1 MKDIWG
7 APQLK
12 SLMEALEILEEV
24 VKEVHVGTP
33 ASGRSRRVRRT
44 PGCGICNSPG
54 LRPGGGVFE
63 HTRERNHQTAIDS
76 VRPT

>member
-1 MKDIWG
+1 MKDVWG

-24 VKEVHVGTP
+24 VKEVHVSVP
-33 ASGRSRRVRRT
+33 ASGRSWRVRRT
-44 PGCGICNSPG
+44 PGCGICNGPG
-54 LRPGGGVFE
+54 LRPGGGVLE
-63 HTRERNHQTAIDS
+63 RTRERNHRAAIDS